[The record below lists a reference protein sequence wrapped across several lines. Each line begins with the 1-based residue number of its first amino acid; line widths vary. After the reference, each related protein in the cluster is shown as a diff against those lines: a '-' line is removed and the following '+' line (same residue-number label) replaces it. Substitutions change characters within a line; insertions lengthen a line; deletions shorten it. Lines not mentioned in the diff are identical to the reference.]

1 MTTDSIHKNR
11 FLTPSRPME
20 KGRLSAWELTQ
31 VRICSCQKCP
41 RLVNWHQQI
50 DTVRSAVNSSHSFW
64 NKPVPGFG
72 DPFARLLVIGLS
84 PTVNGSNRT
93 GRLFTGDSAGEFL
106 FSAMHRAGFANQ
118 PHSVSFAD
126 QIEVSDV
133 YITSICRCVAP
144 KNRPFLSEIDT
155 CQPFLEAETHLLDQL
170 KGVIV
175 LGRFAFDRLLV
186 VYRAWGMDIPPLK
199 FKHGALFYP
208 DPSLP
213 WILCSYHPSRQ
224 NTQTGRL
231 KETTFDAIWQ
241 RARQLLDHPSTPG

>member
-1 MTTDSIHKNR
+1 MDES
-11 FLTPSRPME
+11 
-20 KGRLSAWELTQ
+20 RLSAWELTQ

-41 RLVNWHQQI
+41 RLVDWHQHI
-50 DTVRSAVNSSHSFW
+50 HTALSAVHSSQPLW

-93 GRLFTGDSAGEFL
+93 GRLFTGDGAGEFL
-106 FSAMHRAGFANQ
+106 FSAMYRAGFANQ
-118 PHSVSFAD
+118 PHSTSFTD

-133 YITSICRCVAP
+133 YLTSICRCVAP

-155 CQPFLEAETHLLDQL
+155 CQAFLEAEIRLLEHL

-186 VYRAWGMDIPPLK
+186 IYRAWGANIPSLK
-199 FKHGALFYP
+199 FQHGALFYP
-208 DPSLP
+208 SPGLP

-241 RARQLLDHPSTPG
+241 QARQLLDHPSTPD